1 MSLTELNLDGAPA
14 PKNIN
19 FSDLNAVENFLETE
33 KFRPQYHGRENKLP
47 PIHELIPNPEEL
59 LALEPEELAP
69 LLLQAIGTSGEGMSP
84 GRAIKRGNFFLP
96 GSSPVNGYPPQFRN
110 KVYEAL
116 AAAWVWLEREGML
129 LPAPGQQDPDWVF
142 VSERGRSL
150 TKKENFDAY
159 RYSSIFPRKALH
171 PAIAS
176 STFALFVRGHYDTV
190 VFEAFRAVEVA
201 VRQATGLPQ
210 DLVGSALMRRAF
222 DVSNGALTDT
232 SLVQS
237 EKQATSDLFAG
248 AMGLFKN
255 P

>member
-1 MSLTELNLDGAPA
+1 MPA
-14 PKNIN
+14 
-19 FSDLNAVENFLETE
+19 
-33 KFRPQYHGRENKLP
+33 
-47 PIHELIPNPEEL
+47 IHELIPNAEDL
-59 LALEPEELAP
+59 LALEPEELAVVF
-69 LLLQAIGTSGEGMSP
+69 LQAIGSSGDGMSP
-84 GRAIKRGNFFLP
+84 GRAIKRGNLFLP
-96 GSSPVNGYPPQFRN
+96 GHSPVNGYPAQYRTR
-110 KVYEAL
+110 VYEAL

-142 VSERGRSL
+142 ISERGRAL

-176 STFALFVRGHYDTV
+176 STFALFIRGHYDTV

-210 DLVGSALMRRAF
+210 ELVGSPLMRKAF
-222 DVSNGALTDT
+222 DVHNGALTDT
-232 SLVQS
+232 SLVPS
-237 EKQATSDLFAG
+237 EKQAMSDLFAG

-255 P
+255 PPSHRSAAISKPEDAVDLVMFANYLLRLVDQRAAAKSTSP